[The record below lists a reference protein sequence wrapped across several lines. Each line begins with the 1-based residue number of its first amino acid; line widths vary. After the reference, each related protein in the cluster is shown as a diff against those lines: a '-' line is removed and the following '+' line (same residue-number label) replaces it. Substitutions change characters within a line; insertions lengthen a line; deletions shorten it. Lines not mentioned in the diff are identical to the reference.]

1 PHVPEIPAKQQLT
14 LTPALPSS
22 IARRCSVSFAT
33 ILSYLQA
40 SLKKDVIASHELGLG
55 QVRLRLRS
63 LSPVCI
69 HNAASSPS
77 FTLNCSHTHD
87 HLTQFSRPATM
98 LGKLFH
104 YAADAILISAV
115 LAGIKRS
122 TGLTVASDKI
132 ESKDVR
138 SAVDQYLGIGE
149 WVVDQGI
156 MFMSNSKYFHR
167 KR

>member
-1 PHVPEIPAKQQLT
+1 
-14 LTPALPSS
+14 
-22 IARRCSVSFAT
+22 
-33 ILSYLQA
+33 
-40 SLKKDVIASHELGLG
+40 
-55 QVRLRLRS
+55 
-63 LSPVCI
+63 
-69 HNAASSPS
+69 
-77 FTLNCSHTHD
+77 
-87 HLTQFSRPATM
+87 M

-104 YAADAILISAV
+104 YAADAILLSAV

-122 TGLTVASDKI
+122 TGLTVASNKI

-156 MFMSNSKYFHR
+156 MFMSNSKYFCK

>member
-1 PHVPEIPAKQQLT
+1 
-14 LTPALPSS
+14 
-22 IARRCSVSFAT
+22 
-33 ILSYLQA
+33 
-40 SLKKDVIASHELGLG
+40 
-55 QVRLRLRS
+55 
-63 LSPVCI
+63 
-69 HNAASSPS
+69 
-77 FTLNCSHTHD
+77 
-87 HLTQFSRPATM
+87 M

-122 TGLTVASDKI
+122 TGLTVASNKI

-138 SAVDQYLGIGE
+138 SALDQYLGIGE

-156 MFMSNSKYFHR
+156 MFMSNSKYFYK